1 MRRDDVL
8 RILAEHR
15 EEISEFGIERLALFG
30 SVARDEARPGSDVD
44 GLAKFRPEAQAG
56 LFEVVR
62 LKARLE
68 ELLGVPVDL
77 VKEDALKHRL
87 RERVLGEAIPA
98 AWNLEAAPRGHARV
112 HREGWPLHGGYVL

>member
-1 MRRDDVL
+1 MRRDEVL
-8 RILAEHR
+8 RVLSENR
-15 EEISEFGIERLALFG
+15 EGLRSFGVERLSLFG

-44 GLAKFRPEAQAG
+44 LLVEFRPEARAG

-68 ELLGVPVDL
+68 ELLGTSVDL
-77 VKEDALKHRL
+77 VPQDALKHGL

-98 AWNLEAAPRGHARV
+98 A
-112 HREGWPLHGGYVL
+112 